1 MIPTTK
7 NIDVASRNVTKKNQP
22 RQMPPVSSWIH
33 PRKLLT
39 RTISIV
45 LLKFPPRLFV
55 FSRIATPQNTFHII
69 FPQTRTVEWNVRDWK
84 SCRIPQLVF
93 RRLAVCSPKIS
104 SRFERG
110 EKKNWDEKKE
120 KLSAEKFTC
129 VRNCDVENKK
139 KSCCVGV
146 DHVFRLHTCLG
157 SRRRFAEQFEINCR
171 RGSLTVH
178 SQ

>member
-1 MIPTTK
+1 
-7 NIDVASRNVTKKNQP
+7 
-22 RQMPPVSSWIH
+22 MPPVSSWIH

-139 KSCCVGV
+139 KAVVLGLTMFFAYTHAWGRVEGSPSSSRSTV
-146 DHVFRLHTCLG
+146 DEGAWPFTL
-157 SRRRFAEQFEINCR
+157 SKSFYYAKAAEMTFWLR
-171 RGSLTVH
+171 
-178 SQ
+178 